1 MLLKSV
7 FRTIRSSF
15 ARYLAILA
23 IIALGV
29 GFFAG
34 LRVSRDAMIETA
46 DGYAQE
52 LHLFDYRLISTYGF
66 IEDDVRAFGEVA
78 GVSGAYG
85 SVSGDVLVKN
95 ESGSDCVLHAHTYL
109 DGVNGLD
116 LVAGRLPAN
125 ETECVLD
132 ARYADENMI
141 GRELVIS
148 ENMPA
153 EEKEKFSRDRYT
165 VVGIANAAYYL
176 NFERGI
182 TSLAGGKVSGFVYLT
197 REAFTSEV
205 FTELYLT
212 LPPSGELYSE
222 EYEAAVDSI
231 RETVEELLETRAND
245 RFSSFVQEKTA
256 YLEGSQAYLDSVASM
271 LPPETVADYQA
282 QIDSGYAA
290 LAALEPPVTYALDRS
305 SNIGY
310 ASLENDTSIVSGVAN
325 VFPLFFFLVA
335 ALVCITTMTRM
346 VGEQRTQNG
355 VLKALGYGDGAVLG
369 QYLLY
374 AGSASLFGCIAGFLL
389 GSRLLP
395 LAFWKVYQIMYT
407 IERPIIFV
415 LDWGLFALCTL
426 LFLTAALGATL
437 FVCLRDLRECAASLI
452 RPKSPAAG
460 KKILIERVKPVWN
473 RIKFLHKVSIRNI
486 VRYRKRMVM
495 MVLGIGGCVALLI
508 AGFGIRDSIQPIAN
522 YQFNEIELYDASV
535 LFTEEMDAEKQ
546 ESFRE
551 TVREIAPDAAFVY
564 TETLTAVVDGSEK
577 EIHLVAYDETPD
589 GFLDLHAGKEKIA
602 YPAPGEAVVNSRFA
616 KANGLSVGDSI
627 TVRDGNGRTLSLTV
641 SGIYDNYIYDYVQV
655 NLQSYRDKTGDAPRP
670 NTAYLR
676 FADGQNA
683 HDAGAFILSTERV
696 ASVSLTEELETRVN
710 SMLTSLNYIVLI
722 VLVCAGALSFIVL
735 FNLTNISITER
746 TRELAT
752 IKVLGFRTREQN
764 AYVFRENLILTGV
777 SAVVGIP
784 LGFALLWYVLSQI
797 KISTMSFAFRLS
809 PLSLLISILLTF
821 GFTLLVNLT
830 LRPKIAKINMA
841 EALKAVE

>member
-46 DGYAQE
+46 DDYTRE
-52 LHLFDYRLISTYGF
+52 LHLYDYRLISTYGF
-66 IEDDVRAFGEVA
+66 TEDDVLAFGEVA

-116 LVAGRLPAN
+116 LVAGRLPES

-132 ARYADENMI
+132 ARYADESMI

-153 EEKEKFSRDRYT
+153 EEKDKFSRDRYT

-205 FTELYLT
+205 STELYLT
-212 LPPSGELYSE
+212 LPPSGEIYSE
-222 EYEAAVDSI
+222 EYEAAVDGV
-231 RETVEELLETRAND
+231 REAVEELLETRAND

-256 YLEGSQAYLDSVASM
+256 YLEGVQAYLDSMASM

-282 QIDSGYAA
+282 QIDAGYAA

-407 IERPIIFV
+407 IERPIVFV

-426 LFLTAALGATL
+426 LFLVAALGATL

-508 AGFGIRDSIQPIAN
+508 AGFGIRDSIQPVAN
-522 YQFNEIELYDASV
+522 YQFGEIELYDASV
-535 LFTEEMDAEKQ
+535 LFTEEMDKETQ

-564 TETLTAVVDGSEK
+564 TETLTAIVKGSEK

-589 GFLDLHAGKEKIA
+589 GFLDLHEGDEKIA

-616 KANGLSVGDSI
+616 KENGLSVGDPI
-627 TVRDGNGRTLSLTV
+627 TIRDGKGRTLSLTV

-655 NLQSYRDKTGDAPRP
+655 NLQSYRDTTGDAPSP

-696 ASVSLTEELETRVN
+696 ASVTLTEELETRVD
-710 SMLTSLNYIVLI
+710 SMLSSLNYIVLI
-722 VLVCAGALSFIVL
+722 VLICAGSLSFIVL

-797 KISTMSFAFRLS
+797 KISTMNFAFRLS
-809 PLSLLISILLTF
+809 PLSLLFSILLTF